1 MAMKRNELFEILE
14 GGGGEE
20 EEDEDEH
27 NETSVLTTKEIKSL
41 AKLRKRTLDI
51 EAGVHGPRPQDIHRS
66 DWKLIRFLR
75 ARGMNT
81 KKAEICLRNSIQWRI
96 KHGINCDR
104 PEALDWFFARI
115 GCMQFNHLI
124 ISGAPNRTQW
134 YFRDKTGAL
143 AYYIRLGRLNFNET
157 KDLETSVITN
167 LLGWLYERIQD
178 DLDAHYVANGY
189 TGPTQMTS
197 VVDLD
202 GFQITQAPIQDII
215 GLARGELLGIQ
226 DVFPEILG
234 KMIVIN
240 APQMV
245 AVAWP
250 AISMFL
256 PSTTRSKISVYGT
269 NKTNNRELLLKHFDA
284 TNIPVALG
292 GSYIEG
298 DGDPYCPGRVL
309 CSFVA

>member
-1 MAMKRNELFEILE
+1 MASKRNELLEALE

-20 EEDEDEH
+20 EEEEDEH
-27 NETSVLTTKEIKSL
+27 NETSVLTTKEIKAL
-41 AKLRKRTLDI
+41 AKLRKRTSDI
-51 EAGVHGPRPQDIHRS
+51 ELGVHGSKIRDIHRS

-96 KHGINCDR
+96 KHETNR
-104 PEALDWFFARI
+104 HPPEAIEWFFDRI
-115 GCMQFNHLI
+115 GCAQFNHLI
-124 ISGAPNRTQW
+124 ISGAPDRTQW
-134 YFRDKTGAL
+134 YFRDKNNAL
-143 AYYIRLGRLNFNET
+143 AYYIRLGRLNFSDT
-157 KDLETSVITN
+157 KKLDTRSILN
-167 LLGWLYERIQD
+167 LLGWVYERIQD

-189 TGPTQMTS
+189 TGPTQMTP

-202 GFQITQAPIQDII
+202 GFQLGQAPIQDII
-215 GLARGELLGIQ
+215 GLVRNELLGMQ

-234 KMIVIN
+234 KMIIIN
-240 APQMV
+240 VPQML

-250 AISMFL
+250 AISLFL
-256 PSTTRSKISVYGT
+256 PSATKSKISVYGT
-269 NKTNNRELLLKHFDA
+269 NKANNRELLLKHFDA

-309 CSFVA
+309 CSFVS